1 MAEFA
6 AVVQQL
12 ARNNE
17 EERARDSNMNQNIAY
32 QSEQTRNAIKSM
44 VDSIRDGL
52 ANTTDSL
59 VDSAEAT
66 TTAINKPKPD
76 GGADEEKQNRMMR
89 LFQSIR
95 GGIGSLVDSVKEK
108 ASAVKEKGFGFL
120 KNMLIGGAILA
131 ALAFLQ
137 SPYWDKTKV
146 LIKEK
151 VIPAIRYLYE
161 NYITPFFDAITGIG
175 ESFTKFWEDPSW
187 ENFTKLF
194 GDAGTIVLGLGAV
207 ALLFAPL
214 KTFAALKAVARGFI
228 GLFTKGGAV
237 TDGLEKQT
245 KRMKGKGVFGGL
257 RRGLTSMMLLL
268 DQNI

>member
-1 MAEFA
+1 
-6 AVVQQL
+6 
-12 ARNNE
+12 
-17 EERARDSNMNQNIAY
+17 
-32 QSEQTRNAIKSM
+32 
-44 VDSIRDGL
+44 
-52 ANTTDSL
+52 
-59 VDSAEAT
+59 
-66 TTAINKPKPD
+66 
-76 GGADEEKQNRMMR
+76 MR
-89 LFQSIR
+89 VFQAIR
-95 GGIGSLVDSVKEK
+95 GGIGKIADSVGDKVK
-108 ASAVKEKGFGFL
+108 AAKEKGFGFL
-120 KNMLIGGAILA
+120 KNLLFGGAILA
-131 ALAFLQ
+131 ALLFLQ
-137 SPYWDKTKV
+137 SPYWEKTKT

-194 GDAGTIVLGLGAV
+194 GDVGTIVLGLGAV

-257 RRGLTSMMLLL
+257 RRGLTSMMGAFSSLGTSLMDMATGTKRDADGRL
-268 DQNI
+268 RNTGKKGIGRAAGKRFFCIWCC